1 MEMSPKGRGR
11 ARSAAA
17 SSAALGRQET
27 SSTAV
32 GGAQEPLA
40 LRARSGRGRWLYGAL
55 AVLVGGAFLWSWWPT
70 LGRLF
75 EVWQREPDYSH
86 GALVPAL
93 ALYFLWTRRDRCP
106 TGSVAVDWAGLGLV
120 GLGIAV
126 RCAAGFFSLEVADAW
141 AMLPWLAGAVWLLF
155 GRRVC
160 WWSLPAIAF
169 LWFMIPLPYR
179 VERWLSL
186 PLQRIATLLS
196 GWTLQVLGQPAL
208 AEGNTILLGPH
219 RLEIEQACSGLRI
232 FMGVIALAFA
242 YILLAR
248 RTWWE
253 NCLIAL
259 AVVPV
264 ALISN
269 ATRIV
274 VTGLLYQYVSSKA
287 AMRFSHDASGWGMIV
302 LAAGLFALV
311 LWYLRYL
318 FPEVERPDV
327 SELLRRQHEPGGALQ
342 E

>member
-1 MEMSPKGRGR
+1 MEVTTKGQR
-11 ARSAAA
+11 AAQRAAA
-17 SSAALGRQET
+17 ACAVRGPGQTSAALGDAKGADMRHG
-27 SSTAV
+27 SAAGRLV
-32 GGAQEPLA
+32 HGGLI
-40 LRARSGRGRWLYGAL
+40 G
-55 AVLVGGAFLWSWWPT
+55 LVGGAFLWSWWPALERL
-70 LGRLF
+70 LGA
-75 EVWQREPDYSH
+75 WQREPDYSH
-86 GALVPAL
+86 GFLVPPL
-93 ALYFLWTRRDRCP
+93 AAYFLWTRRDTFP
-106 TGSVAVDWAGLGLV
+106 TGSVRVAWAGLGLV
-120 GLGIAV
+120 GLSVAV
-126 RCAAGFFSLEVADAW
+126 RHVGGFFSVEVVDAW

-169 LWFMIPLPYR
+169 LWFMIPLPHR

-196 GWTLQVLGQPAL
+196 GWTLQMLGQPAL

-219 RLEIEQACSGLRI
+219 QLEVEQACSGLRI
-232 FMGVIALAFA
+232 FLGVIALAFA

-248 RTWWE
+248 RSWWE

-259 AVVPV
+259 AVIPV

-274 VTGLLYQYVSSKA
+274 VTGLLYQYASSEA
-287 AMRFSHDASGWGMIV
+287 ATKFSHDASGWGMIV
-302 LAAGLFALV
+302 LAAALFALV

-318 FPEVERPDV
+318 FPEVEPPDV
-327 SELLRRQHEPGGALQ
+327 GELLRRQQGRRSVVQ